1 MIFLFPIL
9 LRGMLA
15 GASVMIFY
23 DFFTSRIGSKYLSF
37 V

>member
-9 LRGMLA
+9 LRGMPA
-15 GASVMIFY
+15 GTSVMIFY
-23 DFFTSRIGSKYLSF
+23 DFFTSSIGSKYLSF